1 MQAGAMEC
9 AGAAQ
14 RGSKRTTIVAESLT
28 TAGGRFKRG
37 EQSHLVSVSQLRAEV
52 SIRKPPRIAKVDT
65 MPRTEEH

>member
-1 MQAGAMEC
+1 MRGNGTRGEQANK
-9 AGAAQ
+9 Q
-14 RGSKRTTIVAESLT
+14 LIAESLT
-28 TAGGRFKRG
+28 TAGGKFKRG